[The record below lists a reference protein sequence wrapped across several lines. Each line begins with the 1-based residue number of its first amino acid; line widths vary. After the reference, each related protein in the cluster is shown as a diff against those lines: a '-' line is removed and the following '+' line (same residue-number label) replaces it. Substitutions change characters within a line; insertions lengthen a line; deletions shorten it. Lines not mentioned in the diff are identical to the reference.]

1 MKISRGQLIAA
12 GLCLVPLG
20 LMVLKYA
27 ANDLTSNPIQAAT
40 LRTGRTAI
48 TLLVLSLACTPIRI
62 FFGLTSF
69 LKIRKTL
76 GLFAFLYAALHFT
89 IFVVLDYQLNLAW
102 IMDEIRI
109 KPFIQIGLAALVLLI
124 PLAITSIN
132 SFQKR
137 LGKTWKALHR
147 IVYLAV
153 VLVVFHYLL
162 AVKGDTI
169 KPLIYMGITVFL
181 LLMRL
186 PVLSKFIIKK
196 ENKFITVIN
205 NFLLHQGLA

>member
-1 MKISRGQLIAA
+1 M
-12 GLCLVPLG
+12 
-20 LMVLKYA
+20 
-27 ANDLTSNPIQAAT
+27 
-40 LRTGRTAI
+40 RTGRTAI
-48 TLLVLSLACTPIRI
+48 TLLVLSLACTPIRN

-89 IFVVLDYQLNLAW
+89 IFAVLDYQLNLAW

-181 LLMRL
+181 LLYEA
-186 PVLSKFIIKK
+186 SGFKQI
-196 ENKFITVIN
+196 
-205 NFLLHQGLA
+205 HH